1 MAEHRT
7 LQEAVLGEILPDV
20 GRRSAALAGEAR
32 VGSGRQPAKSGGAV
46 RALAFNALRVPQSV
60 VKRVGAGGCHS
71 PAELRRQMRYILRDE
86 AKTAAWSNQIG
97 IDRRFGEPG
106 MESVIADWAL
116 SWRGAPRRGHTDH
129 LILSFPKGTEAGLAE
144 AISRDW
150 GQEVFGGLYR
160 DRYRYVAALHC
171 NTEHVHAHFLVDKVG
186 MDDGRFLS
194 ICRHSEISYD
204 MMRALQAQIAQDHGL
219 TLNATSRLSR
229 GIVENAPRETDL
241 QAARREGRAPQV
253 AALDPQTRALR
264 QAELQSHAEAYRQL
278 AGLAGMAAKDD
289 ASGWLA
295 RMAAGAEA
303 AAQNMSKGEPV
314 MPGFA
319 EAAEMPRG
327 QADVVGRLIAARET
341 LQAEADATWAAIRE
355 MRPGAEKVDLEQ
367 LFADQARE
375 MGTLLGRDFLAD
387 FATRVPP
394 DQDPYALPGMAALA
408 ARAGDETSSFAAE
421 ADATLEHFR
430 ADLSRVLAPL
440 EEKLEAVGS
449 SVEEI
454 AARFTTPDRSIAQLE
469 AGRPEEA
476 EARQAWL
483 SLERDLNSRARE
495 VLADLPIPRDLLE
508 DLARQDILTAGQG
521 ARLAD
526 LAMLDKLISDLR
538 QDLTDGD
545 LDRLASGKLDPLI
558 DRIPDPGL
566 RQAVFSE
573 LKQIATLDAA
583 DDPRGRD
590 SAPAAPFRDRI
601 EAFDRA
607 ELPRT
612 RDRDEAGPDHAL

>member
-1 MAEHRT
+1 MAEWRT

-32 VGSGRQPAKSGGAV
+32 VGPGRQLAKSGGAV

-97 IDRRFGEPG
+97 IDRRFGEGG
-106 MESVIADWAL
+106 MESVIADWSL
-116 SWRGAPRRGHTDH
+116 SWSGAPKRGHTDH
-129 LILSFPKGTEAGLAE
+129 IILSFPKGTEAGLAE

-171 NTEHVHAHFLVDKVG
+171 NTEHVHAHFIVDKVG

-204 MMRALQAQIAQDHGL
+204 MMRELHAQIAQDHGL
-219 TLNATSRLSR
+219 ALNATSRLSR

-241 QAARREGRAPQV
+241 QAARGEGRAPQV

-264 QAELQSHAEAYRQL
+264 QAELQSHADAYRQL
-278 AGLAGMAAKDD
+278 ARLAGLEPQDD
-289 ASGWLA
+289 PGGWLA
-295 RMAAGAEA
+295 RIAAGAEA
-303 AAQNMSKGEPV
+303 AAQSMMKGECL

-319 EAAEMPRG
+319 DTAEMPTG

-341 LQAEADATWAAIRE
+341 LQTEADAAWEAIRE
-355 MRPGAEKVDLEQ
+355 MQPGAEKVALEQ
-367 LFADQARE
+367 LFAAQARE

-387 FATRVPP
+387 HATRVAPG
-394 DQDPYALPGMAALA
+394 QDPYALPGMATLA
-408 ARAGDETSSFAAE
+408 ARAGDDTSPFAAE
-421 ADATLEHFR
+421 ADVTLERFR
-430 ADLSRVLAPL
+430 SDLARVFAPL
-440 EEKLEAVGS
+440 EEKLETAGT

-454 AARFTTPDRSIAQLE
+454 AARFTTPDRSLAHLD

-476 EARQAWL
+476 EARHTWL
-483 SLERDLNSRARE
+483 SFERDLQAQARE
-495 VLADLPIPRDLLE
+495 VFADLPIQRDLLE

-526 LAMLDKLISDLR
+526 LATLDKLITEVR
-538 QDLTDGD
+538 QDLSDGD
-545 LDRLASGKLDPLI
+545 LNQLASGKLDPLI
-558 DRIPDPGL
+558 DRIQDPGL

-573 LKQIATLDAA
+573 LKQIAALDETQ
-583 DDPRGRD
+583 DPSGRD
-590 SAPAAPFRDRI
+590 SEPAATFRDRI

-607 ELPRT
+607 ELPRV
-612 RDRDEAGPDHAL
+612 RDRDEAGPDHSL